1 MCIRDRSARRAAS
14 RAMVLGA
21 TVEAIPTISPR
32 RPAPAMPSRPSRT
45 ASASLSKPT
54 TMIIAA
60 VRHRAGIGRYGDT
73 GLLRLRARVRVD
85 IVSGHVEL
93 GPREMTGHRMSHLA
107 KPDDP
112 DAMNGACAHI
122 PTFLVSTG
130 LPHCRREPNFG
141 DNKPPRADC
150 VPTRRERGASPQHAV
165 SARQD
170 IAGAHA
176 RCVSCC
182 GGTPDR
188 TDPSIAAVK
197 IEPS

>member
-1 MCIRDRSARRAAS
+1 
-14 RAMVLGA
+14 
-21 TVEAIPTISPR
+21 
-32 RPAPAMPSRPSRT
+32 
-45 ASASLSKPT
+45 
-54 TMIIAA
+54 
-60 VRHRAGIGRYGDT
+60 
-73 GLLRLRARVRVD
+73 VRVD
-85 IVSGHVEL
+85 IVSGDLEL

-122 PTFLVSTG
+122 PTFLVSAG
-130 LPHCRREPNFG
+130 FPHCRRERNFG
-141 DNKPPRADC
+141 DNKPPSAYG
-150 VPTRRERGASPQHAV
+150 VPTRRKRGASPQHAA
-165 SARQD
+165 SAWRD

-188 TDPSIAAVK
+188 SDPSIAAVK